1 MKRGRLF
8 PMKKPFLKWMI
19 LLPVILLALFAVYV
33 LVGRWIWLGGA
44 GTWTITT
51 FSDKETARIYKEI
64 HWPFGDESTLRRLVY
79 VPLPQEHLAY
89 IHIDIPKAYFDEHAE
104 ELAYRRDTTFTG
116 SASDELTI
124 GEEEFLPIARW
135 KYDKNLDFFL
145 YDLSDN
151 VYGVQVYDL
160 SPSKAIAD
168 IVKTRDPAVCRS

>member
-1 MKRGRLF
+1 
-8 PMKKPFLKWMI
+8 MKKPSLKWI
-19 LLPVILLALFAVYV
+19 VFLPVILLALFTIFV
-33 LVGRWIWLGGA
+33 LVGRWIWLDGS
-44 GTWTITT
+44 GTWTIST
-51 FSDKETARIYKEI
+51 FSDEETARIYKEI

-104 ELAYRRDTTFTG
+104 ELTYRRDTAFTE
-116 SASDELTI
+116 SASDALTV

-135 KYDKNLDFFL
+135 QYGKNLYVFL
-145 YDLSDN
+145 YDLSDT

-168 IVKTRDPAVCRS
+168 IGETRDLAVCRS